1 MNKINKYLNKI
12 EEIIKQNKEEN
23 KLNNIILLIFK
34 TILKNLNLL
43 EKDEYIQKLVVKRIK
58 HLLTTNLNHTN
69 SIYTHKTKLTKL
81 SEESILNIYR
91 KYGFKACINI
101 SIIMEY
107 YHLNNLNF
115 NLFFNQV
122 SKESDIVVD
131 YFKVQDLEKFET
143 IEFKESFFIK
153 NGYINLNY

>member
-12 EEIIKQNKEEN
+12 EEILEKNKEEN
-23 KLNNIILLIFK
+23 KLNNVILLIFK
-34 TILKNLNLL
+34 AILKNLSIL
-43 EKDEYIQKLVVKRIK
+43 EKDQYIQKLVVKRIK
-58 HLLTTNLNHTN
+58 HLLTTSLNHSN

-107 YHLNNLNF
+107 YHSNNLNF

-131 YFKVQDLEKFET
+131 YFK
-143 IEFKESFFIK
+143 IECVENHIK
-153 NGYINLNY
+153 QISCF

>member
-12 EEIIKQNKEEN
+12 EEILEKNKEEN
-23 KLNNIILLIFK
+23 KLNNVILLIFK
-34 TILKNLNLL
+34 AILKNLSIL
-43 EKDEYIQKLVVKRIK
+43 EKDQYIQKLVVKRIK
-58 HLLTTNLNHTN
+58 HLLTTSLNHSN

-101 SIIMEY
+101 SII
-107 YHLNNLNF
+107 NNLDF

-131 YFKVQDLEKFET
+131 YFK
-143 IEFKESFFIK
+143 IECVENHIK
-153 NGYINLNY
+153 QISCY